1 MPVEIKELHLKFN
14 IDNGSTAT
22 DAAGSTS
29 KAEAT
34 GASCSNND
42 SASSH
47 RLVQTTTDEVLRII
61 EAKREER

>member
-14 IDNGSTAT
+14 IDNGSSAAAAT
-22 DAAGSTS
+22 GSTA
-29 KAEAT
+29 KADA
-34 GASCSNND
+34 GNSSCSTD
-42 SASSH
+42 STSNQ